1 MIKLVKLTNDL
12 FEDKNLSDVKLKPF
26 AEDHLVRLGN
36 NNPGGIYATLISATT
51 AAYTD
56 YFGSLT
62 SQATKEAISEGLTI
76 ATTNARNAVVE
87 KLSSQQ
93 GLVAYK
99 FGKDSPTYQEFFPQ
113 GLEAYNKAK
122 LDELPVMLTA
132 YAEAATTHLT
142 ADFPAEVTAIT
153 GLITAY
159 QTARD
164 AQRSSFSETDII
176 RTGRRENRKVLT
188 RQITTNMLT
197 LAIDFLENPD
207 GFDDYYDTQY
217 LPKPSSGSSNG
228 DDDDDGDDTGGG
240 TTAPTDP
247 SGVTISG
254 SVIDNMSFMPIE
266 GAMVEV
272 TYTTGMVT
280 AYTDF
285 EGNYSAS
292 IPTLP
297 GSSTAD
303 LKVSASGYANQQVP
317 LTIEPG
323 TNYTQNFEL
332 TTAP

>member
-12 FEDKNLSDVKLKPF
+12 FDDPALSDVKLKPF

-36 NNPGGIYATLISATT
+36 NNPGGIYSTLISAATT
-51 AAYTD
+51 AYTD

-76 ATTNARNAVVE
+76 ATTNARNVVLE

-113 GLEAYNKAK
+113 RLEAFHRAK
-122 LDELPVMLTA
+122 LDELPVLLTA
-132 YAEAATTHLT
+132 YTEAATTHLT

-159 QTARD
+159 QSARN
-164 AQRSSFSETDII
+164 AQRNAFSETDII
-176 RTGRRENRKVLT
+176 RTGRRANRKVLT
-188 RQITTNMLT
+188 RQLTVNMLT

-217 LPKPSSGSSNG
+217 LPKPSASGS
-228 DDDDDGDDTGGG
+228 DDD
-240 TTAPTDP
+240 APTEP
-247 SGVTISG
+247 TGPTAVVIG
-254 SVIDNMSFMPIE
+254 GMVIDSVTLAPITN
-266 GAMVEV
+266 AMVEV
-272 TYTTGMVT
+272 SAGDGSIVVYTGPDGIYT
-280 AYTDF
+280 ATIP
-285 EGNYSAS
+285 ELESALTVQVKAS
-292 IPTLP
+292 IE
-297 GSSTAD
+297 GF
-303 LKVSASGYANQQVP
+303 ANGVVN
-317 LTIEPG
+317 LNIEPG

-332 TTAP
+332 TPAP